1 MTSNSYELRLSYL
14 LARSLLMNAC
24 TCGYAPNRHPHTS
37 KMAFGYFESRTSS
50 FRPSSLQ
57 HFLQSVT
64 MEAETENLDKSSQLE
79 HNNWLLLKPKLL
91 HSSGLSS
98 VPNDKWISWN
108 AIKITPKI
116 FSFLSVQIC
125 LPSKS
130 LIVISFSYL
139 LLVIFLLEKI

>member
-1 MTSNSYELRLSYL
+1 MWIMEWCWCTKLSYL

-57 HFLQSVT
+57 HFLQSET

-98 VPNDKWISWN
+98 VPNDKWISWKTIQN
-108 AIKITPKI
+108 TWNTLFIIKSKVLTVKITDCSFI
-116 FSFLSVQIC
+116 F
-125 LPSKS
+125 
-130 LIVISFSYL
+130 YL
-139 LLVIFLLEKI
+139 LLFIFLL